1 MKKELF
7 RYRDMSDDFIEN
19 QIAIL
24 QGEPTSEKD
33 QEKKLFNQL
42 KFNSHKFIEVE
53 VGILKCFCGYSIP
66 LKPIPK
72 NVEFCEKLLQQL
84 KNK

>member
-1 MKKELF
+1 
-7 RYRDMSDDFIEN
+7 MSNDFIEN
-19 QIAIL
+19 QIARL

-33 QEKKLFNQL
+33 QEDKLLNQL
-42 KFNSHKFIEVE
+42 KFNSHEFIEVE

-66 LKPIPK
+66 FKPISK
-72 NVEFCEKLLQQL
+72 NIDFCEKLLQQL